1 MSAVKLAIFD
11 CDGTLVDSGATIHDA
26 LDSALRHHG
35 YCCPPRKE
43 AQKVIGLSLVEAMRA
58 LVPDADH
65 EALAETYKQAFVDL
79 RASGAAG
86 EDPYDGIGDLLTA
99 FENEGW
105 LLGVATGKSMRGLD
119 HVLDQHGWREHFVTL
134 QTADHHPSKPNP
146 SMIAQALRDAGAEPR
161 NTVMIGDTGHDM
173 RMARNANVGAIG
185 VMWGY
190 HEHEELD
197 EGGAH
202 AIAGR
207 AADVLTLSQAYL
219 KGAWRVRADAPR
231 ML

>member
-1 MSAVKLAIFD
+1 MSVKLAIFD

-26 LDSALRHHG
+26 LDTALRHHG
-35 YCCPPRKE
+35 HCCPPRKE

-65 EALAETYKQAFVDL
+65 HALAETYKQAFVDL
-79 RASGAAG
+79 RASGAAA
-86 EDPYDGIGDLLTA
+86 EDPYEGIDDLLRA

-105 LLGVATGKSMRGLD
+105 LLAVATGKSMRGL
-119 HVLDQHGWREHFVTL
+119 QHIIEQHDWTGTFISL
-134 QTADHHPSKPNP
+134 QTADHHPSKPDP
-146 SMIAQALRDAGAEPR
+146 SMIHQALRDAGAEPR
-161 NTVMIGDTGHDM
+161 DTVMIGDTAHDM
-173 RMARNANVGAIG
+173 RMARNASVGAIG

-190 HEHEELD
+190 HEHEELT
-197 EGGAH
+197 EAGAH

-207 AADVLTLSQAYL
+207 APDVLTLSEAWRA
-219 KGAWRVRADAPR
+219 GAWHVKADAPR